1 MLLFRQKKKKVEMR
15 LKVPIVRLGLKK
27 WSTVELILKSNI
39 VRGGIQW

>member
-1 MLLFRQKKKKVEMR
+1 MLLFRQKKKVEMR
-15 LKVPIVRLGLKK
+15 LKVPIVRLELKK

>member
-1 MLLFRQKKKKVEMR
+1 MLLFRQKKKVEMR

>member
-1 MLLFRQKKKKVEMR
+1 MLLFRQKKKVEMR

-27 WSTVELILKSNI
+27 WSTVEFILKSNI